1 MNIAIGADHG
11 GVDLKHAIVTR
22 LQGAGHQA
30 QDFGTNNHESVDYAD
45 FSSKVAR
52 GVVSGRYD
60 RGILICKSG
69 VGMCMAANRYRGI
82 QAANVRSVAE
92 TVTTRQHND
101 ANVLCLGAGL
111 LDTDEALAMVDAFLE
126 TEFEGGRHQARVTKA
141 SGSRLAITDPE
152 LFEVIAAEENRQ
164 NLNIELI
171 ASENFT
177 SGAVM
182 EAQGSL
188 LTNKYAEG
196 YPGRRW
202 YGGCEFVDIAEQLAI
217 DRAKEIFGA
226 DHANV
231 QPHSGSQANT
241 AVYFSVLKP
250 GDKILT
256 MDLAHGGHLTH
267 GHKANFSGKFYE
279 VTHYGVREEDER
291 IDYDALEKV
300 AEEVKPKLIT
310 TGASAYPREIDFE
323 RMGQIAKKVGAYLFV
338 DMAHIAGLVAA
349 GVHPNPVPHADF
361 VTSTTHKSLRGPRGG
376 IILCTKEHAKKIDS
390 NVFPGIQGG
399 PLMHVIAA
407 KAACFGEILN
417 TDFKAYSQQVVDNAA
432 AMAARLAEH
441 GYRIVSG
448 GTDNHLMLVDLR
460 PAGIDGDIAQH
471 ALDESGITVN
481 KNSIPF
487 DTAGPFKP
495 SGIRIGTPA
504 VTTRGMKVADVEQ
517 VADFIHEA
525 LQNRDNEAKLA
536 EIRERVYAF
545 NRHFPLPA

>member
-1 MNIAIGADHG
+1 
-11 GVDLKHAIVTR
+11 
-22 LQGAGHQA
+22 
-30 QDFGTNNHESVDYAD
+30 
-45 FSSKVAR
+45 
-52 GVVSGRYD
+52 
-60 RGILICKSG
+60 
-69 VGMCMAANRYRGI
+69 
-82 QAANVRSVAE
+82 
-92 TVTTRQHND
+92 
-101 ANVLCLGAGL
+101 
-111 LDTDEALAMVDAFLE
+111 
-126 TEFEGGRHQARVTKA
+126 
-141 SGSRLAITDPE
+141 
-152 LFEVIAAEENRQ
+152 
-164 NLNIELI
+164 
-171 ASENFT
+171 
-177 SGAVM
+177 
-182 EAQGSL
+182 
-188 LTNKYAEG
+188 
-196 YPGRRW
+196 
-202 YGGCEFVDIAEQLAI
+202 
-217 DRAKEIFGA
+217 
-226 DHANV
+226 
-231 QPHSGSQANT
+231 
-241 AVYFSVLKP
+241 VLKP

-417 TDFKAYSQQVVDNAA
+417 TDFKGYSQQVVDNAA

-460 PAGIDGDIAQH
+460 PAGIDGDIAQN

-525 LQNRDNEAKLA
+525 LQNRDDEAKLA
-536 EIRERVYAF
+536 EIREQVYAF
-545 NRHFPLPA
+545 NRNFPLPE

>member
-1 MNIAIGADHG
+1 
-11 GVDLKHAIVTR
+11 
-22 LQGAGHQA
+22 
-30 QDFGTNNHESVDYAD
+30 
-45 FSSKVAR
+45 
-52 GVVSGRYD
+52 
-60 RGILICKSG
+60 
-69 VGMCMAANRYRGI
+69 MA
-82 QAANVRSVAE
+82 V
-92 TVTTRQHND
+92 
-101 ANVLCLGAGL
+101 
-111 LDTDEALAMVDAFLE
+111 
-126 TEFEGGRHQARVTKA
+126 
-141 SGSRLAITDPE
+141 TDPE
-152 LFEVIAAEENRQ
+152 IFEVISAEEKRQ
-164 NLNIELI
+164 NQNIELI

-182 EAQGSL
+182 EAQGSV

-217 DRAKEIFGA
+217 DRVKEIFGA

-241 AVYFSVLKP
+241 AVYFSVLDP

-407 KAACFGEILN
+407 KAVCFGEILN

-432 AMAARLAEH
+432 AMAARLMEH

-460 PAGIDGDIAQH
+460 PAGIDGSIAQH
-471 ALDESGITVN
+471 ALDECGITVN

-525 LQNRDNEAKLA
+525 LQNHDNESKLA
-536 EIRERVYAF
+536 EIREQVFAF
-545 NRHFPLPA
+545 NRDFPLPE

>member
-1 MNIAIGADHG
+1 MNIAIGSDHG
-11 GVDLKHAIVTR
+11 GIDLKQAIVTR
-22 LQGAGHQA
+22 LQAAGHTVK
-30 QDFGTNNHESVDYAD
+30 DYGTNTEESVDYPD
-45 FSSKVAR
+45 FANPVSR
-52 GVVSGRYD
+52 GVVSGLFD
-60 RGILICKSG
+60 RGILICKTG
-69 VGMCMAANRYRGI
+69 VGMCMAANRFRGVR
-82 QAANVRSVAE
+82 AANVRKVEEARLSRE
-92 TVTTRQHND
+92 HND
-101 ANVLCLGAGL
+101 ANILCLGASIVEK
-111 LDTDEALAMVDAFLE
+111 DEALAMVDVFLE
-126 TEFEGGRHQARVTKA
+126 AEFEERHATRIVKA
-141 SGSRLAITDPE
+141 SGSRLAVTDPE
-152 LFEVIAAEENRQ
+152 LFSAIAAEEKRQ
-164 NLNIELI
+164 NQNIELI

-202 YGGCEFVDIAEQLAI
+202 YGGCEFVDVAEQLAI
-217 DRAKEIFGA
+217 DRAKEIFGG
-226 DHANV
+226 DHVNV

-241 AVYFSVLKP
+241 AVYFSVLNP

-279 VTHYGVREEDER
+279 VTHYGVSEENET
-291 IDYDALEKV
+291 IDYDALEKL
-300 AEEVKPKLIT
+300 AMEVKPKLIT
-310 TGASAYPREIDFE
+310 SGASAYPREIDFK
-323 RMGQIAKKVGAYLFV
+323 RMGEIARKVGAYLFV

-349 GVHPNPVPHADF
+349 GVHPNPVPYADF
-361 VTSTTHKSLRGPRGG
+361 VTTTTHKSLRGPRGG
-376 IILCTKEHAKKIDS
+376 IIICKEKYAKKIDS
-390 NVFPGIQGG
+390 TVFPGIQGG

-407 KAACFGEILN
+407 KAACFGEVLSS
-417 TDFKAYSQQVVDNAA
+417 DFKAYSAQVVENAK
-432 AMAARLAEH
+432 AMAARLTEH

-460 PAGIDGDIAQH
+460 PAGIDGSIAQH
-471 ALDESGITVN
+471 ALDECGITVN

-504 VTTRGMKVADVEQ
+504 VTTRGMKVEDVLR

-525 LQNRDNEAKLA
+525 LSNHDNDAKLA
-536 EIRERVYAF
+536 EIREKVYAF
-545 NRHFPLPA
+545 NRDFPLPE